1 MLRIFLNALFIVLKC
16 IINIFYYFMV
26 HKLWI
31 IEDYL
36 NQNIYLDALYVG
48 FFFFIFVF
56 IILGLVAI
64 YRWCRYDQHRL
75 EQVRKTRIQ
84 SPTLISPSDISSS
97 CSQSSPLLP
106 PSNTNDKLYEA
117 CNTDNK

>member
-1 MLRIFLNALFIVLKC
+1 MPYSSFLSALLISFI
-16 IINIFYYFMV
+16 I
-26 HKLWI
+26 LWI

-84 SPTLISPSDISSS
+84 SPTLISPSDISVSYTH
-97 CSQSSPLLP
+97 LRAHA
-106 PSNTNDKLYEA
+106 TEA
-117 CNTDNK
+117 AIV